1 MDENSIFRIIV
12 YLISIFF
19 IFHKSVN
26 LKIVG
31 FIILISHL
39 YKDYTN
45 MTSWPLWCDFIGI
58 LLGIIIVRE
67 SLIFKNSFIM
77 IMGIA
82 KILAHSRQ
90 ILFNNNKY
98 YFP

>member
-19 IFHKSVN
+19 IFRHKSVN

-45 MTSWPLWCDFIGI
+45 MTSWYSLWCDFC
-58 LLGIIIVRE
+58 
-67 SLIFKNSFIM
+67 
-77 IMGIA
+77 
-82 KILAHSRQ
+82 
-90 ILFNNNKY
+90 
-98 YFP
+98 